1 MTEQIRPES
10 RRKIG
15 ALIKQHWR
23 SPLDAQRLVK
33 AAALRQ
39 HAEQLRAAQQRRE
52 ERSTVAD
59 VDLDL
64 EEEDDELDAEDDDKG
79 QSAWKKLADDPELA
93 KTLLRAVEGIV
104 PDILKRSLFAG
115 VGNVLLS
122 EEGLKAMLLE
132 KNIPKE
138 VVNLLLSQADVMRRE
153 ILRII
158 SREIR
163 IFLENM
169 DFGGEIS
176 KILTSLSFEVKTEI
190 RFIPNDHAV
199 RPSIK
204 NKVQVKR
211 AQGEDE
217 ESSSL
222 GDEDSSPHEAEP
234 KTPGAGANKKRR
246 WALRRRD
253 EDGSAPSSHE
263 DED

>member
-39 HAEQLRAAQQRRE
+39 HAEQLRAAQQRKE
-52 ERSTVAD
+52 ERSTVSD

-64 EEEDDELDAEDDDKG
+64 EEEDDDLDAEDDEKG
-79 QSAWKKLADDPELA
+79 QSAWKKLSEDPELA

-176 KILTSLSFEVKTEI
+176 KILTSLSFEIKTEI

-211 AQGEDE
+211 AHDDE
-217 ESSSL
+217 ESSTL
-222 GDEDSSPHEAEP
+222 DDEDSSPHDAEP
-234 KTPGAGANKKRR
+234 HSPKAGASKKRR

-253 EDGSAPSSHE
+253 DDSPGAPHD